1 MKFYV
6 YYSYEPDYG
15 DLQGFKDLKEFDSIE
30 SAHAWIDNN
39 SHYNIV
45 GPLIE
50 V

>member
-15 DLQGFKDLKEFDSIE
+15 DLQGFQDLKVFGSIE
-30 SAHAWIDNN
+30 SANDWIENN
-39 SHYNIV
+39 RHYNII
-45 GPLIE
+45 GPLVE